1 MESRWKKYQ
10 PVSVSVS
17 FSLNDGPSSK
27 QNSLYYRSWYILIN
41 LDTMS
46 SEAGTKQVS
55 HFKGASPKSLESLD
69 SACQGK
75 RQGKRRLMVNAK
87 FVLPAST
94 TNNLRIPI
102 TNFFAPQWFQFF
114 IRVFSARDLR
124 KIRLLRFAWP
134 WNHAAGCCDGGRSG
148 KPQGPKPRLGR
159 SEVTLDAWETVKCLD
174 SAQKGPLEQAKCWCF
189 MVFYPMWL
197 GYVCLNRWEFYGILS
212 ILRIWRNPC
221 TTAGSLHKSTCRL
234 VSHSPWRLAPKDFPK
249 IAKGDMPC

>member
-1 MESRWKKYQ
+1 MKE
-10 PVSVSVS
+10 VSTSLS
-17 FSLNDGPSSK
+17 LCLFFSQWWSIIQTEQFVHS
-27 QNSLYYRSWYILIN
+27 YRSWYILIN

-94 TNNLRIPI
+94 INNLRIPI

-134 WNHAAGCCDGGRSG
+134 WNHAAGCCDGGRFG
-148 KPQGPKPRLGR
+148 KPQAPSPA
-159 SEVTLDAWETVKCLD
+159 SV
-174 SAQKGPLEQAKCWCF
+174 
-189 MVFYPMWL
+189 
-197 GYVCLNRWEFYGILS
+197 IL
-212 ILRIWRNPC
+212 
-221 TTAGSLHKSTCRL
+221 K
-234 VSHSPWRLAPKDFPK
+234 
-249 IAKGDMPC
+249 